1 MECDSNYKKAVR
13 YAKGNERDRIL
24 SYNQAIKNRILERA
38 YQSAVQA
45 MNERSYR
52 EAIEAFKQLGK
63 DNYKDS
69 VSKAAECERL
79 YNEEL
84 ERRSE

>member
-1 MECDSNYKKAVR
+1 M
-13 YAKGNERDRIL
+13 
-24 SYNQAIKNRILERA
+24 ERA

-84 ERRSE
+84 ERRSEERSLRIIKSAANFLKQNRLPKMNIIKRMSCF